1 MTRVEQLARHIE
13 RTVVGPLWHGP
24 VLDHALAGLTPE
36 QASAHPI
43 AGAHSIWEIVLH
55 VAAWAEIAR
64 ARLDGR
70 AIADPPPEVDWPPVR
85 EAAPADWEAALH
97 RLRENHRDLAIRVRQ
112 LGEATLDERVEGLEY
127 SRWSL
132 LHGVVEHGTY
142 HGGQI
147 MLLRRAIG
155 VAR

>member
-13 RTVVGPLWHGP
+13 RTVSGPQWHGP
-24 VLDHALAGLTPE
+24 VLDSVLAGVTD
-36 QASAHPI
+36 AHAAARPI

-55 VAAWAEIAR
+55 IAAWAEIGR

-70 AIADPPPEVDWPPVR
+70 AIADPPPELDWPPVR
-85 EAAPADWEAALH
+85 DTGANEWDAAVD
-97 RLRENHRDLAIRVRQ
+97 RLRETHRDLAVRVRQ
-112 LGEATLDERVEGLEY
+112 LDEAALDARLPGLEY
-127 SRWSL
+127 SAWYL
-132 LHGVVEHGTY
+132 LHGIVEHGAY

-147 MLLRRAIG
+147 MLLSRAVG